1 MPDLNKFY
9 TWCVQTCNAPDV
21 GYSMDYR
28 AAQTVGGITYYDC
41 SSFVYYAMI
50 AGGWTDLPSWPFTTY
65 DMIPYLLRGGWHEV
79 PADGEILAGDIGWN
93 LEHVEVAYSRGER
106 GVAVFMGAHDDVY
119 PLPDQVSIG
128 VAGNPSI
135 PRSFSRIFRYGE
147 GGASGDYGYTAA
159 VVAALAGNAWVDSH
173 VNPTLIDHDG
183 QTLGLF
189 QWHGT
194 RKIAMEGWLTAE
206 GYSHTDPEGQLLWL
220 IHEDHWSGQLYNIT
234 SLSEFLH
241 SQSTNIDELTEA
253 FWVCW
258 EGIQTMYL
266 EDRQQFA
273 REALAYIVN
282 NAQDTSINMWY
293 TIPMQYLS
301 REQAWNNAVM
311 MYRLLSAGGGGGG
324 TPTDAKKKKK
334 LWMWIRYHL

>member
-21 GYSMDYR
+21 GYSLSYR

-41 SSFVYYAMI
+41 SSFVYYAML

-93 LEHVEVAYSRGER
+93 LEHVEVAYSRGEH
-106 GVAVFMGAHDDVY
+106 GVAVFMGAHDDIY
-119 PLPDQVSIG
+119 PLADQVSIG
-128 VAGNPSI
+128 VAGNPQI

-147 GGASGDYGYTAA
+147 GGAGEYGFTTA

-173 VNPTLIDHDG
+173 INPTLVDYDE

-189 QWHGT
+189 QWYGT
-194 RKIAMEGWLTAE
+194 SNVAMQGWLTAE

-220 IHEDHWSGQLYNIT
+220 IHEDKWNGQLYNIT

-241 SQSTNIDELTEA
+241 SQSTNIDQLTEA
-253 FWVCW
+253 FYLCW
-258 EGIQTMYL
+258 EGMPGNL
-266 EDRQQFA
+266 AERQQFA

-282 NAQDTSINMWY
+282 NAQDSTINMWY
-293 TIPMQYLS
+293 TTPMKYLT

-311 MYRLLSAGGGGGG
+311 MYRFLTAGGGGGG

-334 LWMWIRYHL
+334 IWMWIRYHY